1 MRIIGFVWL
10 EETLDKL
17 LRKHRVRENEV
28 VEVFENSPDF
38 RFVQR
43 GHREGEDVYSAM
55 GQTDAGRY
63 VIVFFVYKS
72 NGRALPVSARDMTI
86 AERKRYE
93 RK

>member
-1 MRIIGFVWL
+1 VRIIGFVWI
-10 EETLDKL
+10 EEILDKL
-17 LRKHRVRENEV
+17 LRKHRIRENEV

-63 VIVFFVYKS
+63 VIVFFTNRTV
-72 NGRALPVSARDMTI
+72 GPCRCRLGT
-86 AERKRYE
+86 
-93 RK
+93 

>member
-1 MRIIGFVWL
+1 LRIIGFVWL
-10 EETLDKL
+10 EEILEKL
-17 LRKHRVRENEV
+17 SRKHGVRENEV